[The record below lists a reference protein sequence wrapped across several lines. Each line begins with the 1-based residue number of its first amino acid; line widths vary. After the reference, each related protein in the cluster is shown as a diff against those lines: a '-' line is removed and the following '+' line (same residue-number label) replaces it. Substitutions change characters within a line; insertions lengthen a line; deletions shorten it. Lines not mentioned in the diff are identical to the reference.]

1 MIDLFNGI
9 VEEFKADPRNKIF
22 ASEQLLIMSVKEE
35 TGKQINA
42 VELRKVINKFLAADM
57 TDKDYEIYDG
67 AVAVCGEL
75 ARSCFGADPSE
86 GEDVDF
92 QIEWC
97 DDENGSFSAVIRPM

>member
-22 ASEQLLIMSVKEE
+22 ASEQLLIMSVTEE

-42 VELRKVINKFLAADM
+42 VEFRKVINKFLAADM

-75 ARSCFGADPSE
+75 ARSCFGTDPD
-86 GEDVDF
+86 EDVDYE
-92 QIEWC
+92 IEWWE
-97 DDENGSFSAVIRPM
+97 DDDRSFSAVIRPM